1 MTDRTSTRPAKAR
14 KAKKAPFRASAKSS
28 RQGQPRLTKNPK
40 DGVAAL
46 SSSRVPTPGKHFLSD
61 KVRQFTESV
70 IREMTRQA
78 MLCGAVNLAQG
89 FPDFPAPE
97 EIKQAAQQAVAADVN
112 QYAITWGAK
121 NLRNAIARQM
131 GIWQGITVDPE
142 KEITVCCGSTEAM
155 ISTLL
160 AVCNAGDEVVIF
172 EPFYENYGPDSVL
185 SGAKPKFVKLRP
197 PATESGEWTFDEK
210 ELRRAFDK
218 HTKAIILNTP
228 NNPTGKV
235 FTRRELELI
244 RDLCLE
250 FDVLAI
256 TDEIYEHILYEGTE
270 HISMASLEGMRERTV
285 TINCMSK
292 TYSVTAWRVGWAVAP
307 EKITNAIRKVHD
319 FLTVGAPAPLQEAG
333 AAALSLLPEYYVRL
347 AEGYRVRRDHLMPAL
362 TSAGFQCFRPRGAY
376 YVMTDI
382 SGFGFKDDV
391 SFAKYLVQEIGVACV
406 PGSSFYRDPRDGAK
420 QVRFAFC
427 KKPETLDEAAR
438 RLAKLAH

>member
-1 MTDRTSTRPAKAR
+1 MSFRTPAPER
-14 KAKKAPFRASAKSS
+14 T
-28 RQGQPRLTKNPK
+28 GQ
-40 DGVAAL
+40 
-46 SSSRVPTPGKHFLSD
+46 KHFLSD
-61 KVRQFTESV
+61 KVEHFTESV

-78 MLCGAVNLAQG
+78 MLHGAINLAQG
-89 FPDFPAPE
+89 FPDFPAPT
-97 EIKQAAQQAVAADVN
+97 EIKDAAQQAVASDVN
-112 QYAITWGAK
+112 QYAITWGAR

-131 GIWQGITVDPE
+131 KVWQGIEVDPE

-185 SGAKPKFVKLRP
+185 SGARPKFVKLRP
-197 PATESGEWTFDEK
+197 PQQDGAEWTFDEK

-235 FTRRELELI
+235 FTRAELELI
-244 RDLCLE
+244 RDLCVE

-256 TDEIYEHILYEGTE
+256 TDEIYEHILYDGTE
-270 HISMASLEGMRERTV
+270 HISMASLEGMRDRTV
-285 TINCMSK
+285 TINGMSK
-292 TYSVTAWRVGWAVAP
+292 TYSVTGWRVGWAVAQ

-333 AAALSLLPEYYVRL
+333 AVALSLPPAYYEKL
-347 AEGYRVRRDHLMPAL
+347 AERYRVRRDHLMPAL
-362 TSAGFQCFRPRGAY
+362 VAAGFKCFRPRGAY

-382 SGFGFKDDV
+382 SAFGFNDDV
-391 SFAKYLVQEIGVACV
+391 SFAKYLVQEIGVAAV
-406 PGSSFYRDPRDGAK
+406 PGSSFYRDPRDGAH

-427 KKPETLDEAAR
+427 KRPETLDEASR
-438 RLAKLAH
+438 RLASLRR

>member
-1 MTDRTSTRPAKAR
+1 MATRSTTKRKNIARDPRPTKR
-14 KAKKAPFRASAKSS
+14 
-28 RQGQPRLTKNPK
+28 PRPK
-40 DGVAAL
+40 Q
-46 SSSRVPTPGKHFLSD
+46 FLSD
-61 KVRQFTESV
+61 KVSHFTESV

-78 MLCGAVNLAQG
+78 MLYGAVNLAQG
-89 FPDFPAPE
+89 FPDFSAAN
-97 EIKQAAQQAVAADVN
+97 EIKQAAQQAVAADIN

-131 GIWQGITVDPE
+131 GVWQGITVDPE

-197 PATESGEWTFDEK
+197 PKDASSEWTFDEK
-210 ELRRAFDK
+210 ELRRAFDN

-235 FTRRELELI
+235 FTRAELELI
-244 RDLCLE
+244 RDLCVK
-250 FDVLAI
+250 FNVLAI
-256 TDEIYEHILYEGTE
+256 TDEIYEHILYDGTQ
-270 HISMASLEGMRERTV
+270 HISMVSLDGMRDRTV
-285 TINCMSK
+285 TINGMSK
-292 TYSVTAWRVGWAVAP
+292 TYSVTGWRVGWAVAP

-333 AAALSLLPEYYVRL
+333 AAALSLPPEYYAKL
-347 AEGYRVRRDHLMPAL
+347 AEGYRVRRDQLIPAL
-362 TSAGFQCFRPRGAY
+362 TSAGFRCFLPRGAY

-382 SGFGFKDDV
+382 STFGFKDDV
-391 SFAKYLVQEIGVACV
+391 SFAKYLVQDIGVACV
-406 PGSSFYRDPRDGAK
+406 PGSSFYRDPKDGAK

-438 RLAKLAH
+438 RLSKLSGRK

>member
-1 MTDRTSTRPAKAR
+1 MATRPIR
-14 KAKKAPFRASAKSS
+14 QAKKPHPKKK
-28 RQGQPRLTKNPK
+28 PRIQ
-40 DGVAAL
+40 
-46 SSSRVPTPGKHFLSD
+46 TPPRTAGKQFLSD
-61 KVRQFTESV
+61 KVSQFTESV

-78 MLCGAVNLAQG
+78 MLHGAVNLAQG
-89 FPDFPAPE
+89 FPDFSAPA
-97 EIKQAAQQAVAADVN
+97 EIKQAAQQAVAADIN

-131 GIWQGITVDPE
+131 GVWQGIPVDPE
-142 KEITVCCGSTEAM
+142 KNITVCCGSTEAM

-172 EPFYENYGPDSVL
+172 EPFYENYGPDSIL

-197 PATESGEWTFDEK
+197 PKNDSAEWTFDEK

-235 FTRRELELI
+235 FTRQELELI
-244 RDLCLE
+244 RDLCVK
-250 FDVLAI
+250 FNVLAI
-256 TDEIYEHILYEGTE
+256 TDEIYEHILYDGTQ
-270 HISMASLEGMRERTV
+270 HISMASLEGMLDRTV
-285 TINCMSK
+285 TINGMSK
-292 TYSVTAWRVGWAVAP
+292 TYSVTGWRVGWAVAS

-333 AAALSLLPEYYVRL
+333 AAALSLPDAYYERL
-347 AEGYRVRRDHLMPAL
+347 AEGYRERRDHLIPAL
-362 TSAGFQCFRPRGAY
+362 SAAGFKCYRPRGAY

-382 SGFGFKDDV
+382 SAFGYNNDV

-427 KKPETLDEAAR
+427 KRAETLSEAAKKLSKL
-438 RLAKLAH
+438 RLAGPN